1 MTSKINSK
9 LILGTAQFGKP
20 YGLNNIKKRRV
31 PKYLIKKILNYCYN
45 NNIVH
50 LDTAIEY
57 DFDLK
62 LLKKNKKW
70 VIDTKIIIENNR
82 YFLAKTIKKINYIKK
97 FKNIKINTIYIHNPQ
112 KIFSKNGLLLLKLL
126 NKIKKSK
133 LIKNIGISV
142 YDVKNMLQILKKIKI
157 DVVQLPYNILDRR
170 FEKTF
175 NLLKKKRIKIYAR
188 SIFLQGLIVSKLKN
202 KLTNSKEIKK
212 INDFSLKNK
221 ISKLKL
227 CLSFVKKN
235 NFLNKII
242 IGTDNLEQL
251 KEILKVKKYLRS
263 LSFQNLKSSNLNII
277 DPRRW

>member
-1 MTSKINSK
+1 M
-9 LILGTAQFGKP
+9 
-20 YGLNNIKKRRV
+20 
-31 PKYLIKKILNYCYN
+31 
-45 NNIVH
+45 
-50 LDTAIEY
+50 
-57 DFDLK
+57 
-62 LLKKNKKW
+62 
-70 VIDTKIIIENNR
+70 
-82 YFLAKTIKKINYIKK
+82 
-97 FKNIKINTIYIHNPQ
+97 
-112 KIFSKNGLLLLKLL
+112 LLLKLL

-235 NFLNKII
+235 NLLNKII